1 VRASEGTGHRSQVAV
16 PSSSSSLLLSDRRSE
31 SLFPSLLPLPELPS
45 LDPVVEPE
53 PLPFELVVFF
63 PADEEDDD
71 AAPVELLYTAH

>member
-1 VRASEGTGHRSQVAV
+1 
-16 PSSSSSLLLSDRRSE
+16 
-31 SLFPSLLPLPELPS
+31 LFPSLLPLPELPS

-63 PADEEDDD
+63 PADEEEDDD